1 MLPLEKK
8 YIDRLDAIS
17 KELQESDELAVYL
30 ENEEEDDFFA
40 LKDKFEPPLAALHRE
55 VAIDAPLQILS
66 LEKEMLR
73 PEMEGMFLPRL
84 LGFSV
89 LRGVFNDNYKY
100 LQPQEHFKEI
110 LLSICGSTNFD
121 ILKKRMGQAIQIGFS
136 FSSDIWVTNLI
147 SGVSNKYIKK
157 YLASH
162 KLLKY
167 RDPGVRYANY
177 KRFKR
182 QFAKDV
188 FLTADFPK
196 TKAELA
202 IKFPEL
208 KQFLE
213 FRALERLNNSSF
225 IPYLQEFIT
234 NEKFFNTHEYLV
246 VLGLYAHFFE
256 LDKEGEAQL
265 KKVFNRARKEH
276 PDFQKGWFE
285 LVMYLPSKGL
295 FPTRESDERIA
306 NLIDTSIS
314 DDLADYYEI
323 AGLIHTKGYN
333 NEDVQKHVKDF
344 YYKHKGLSVYN
355 NAIRKL
361 VFNYFE
367 GFVSNLDETQYDE
380 LYDLSKTMEAYI
392 NIFANQQF
400 NQNLKDILVDYLK
413 RMMKVY
419 PDRRGR
425 DFQQIKKFAK
435 STLPQLGLMTEKQV
449 ATLFVK
455 RRKKKPAVK

>member
-8 YIDRLDAIS
+8 YIDRIDTIS

-30 ENEEEDDFFA
+30 ENEEEDDFFT
-40 LKDKFEPPLAALHRE
+40 LKDKFEPPLAELHKE
-55 VAIDAPLQILS
+55 VAMEAPLQILS

-73 PEMEGMFLPRL
+73 PEMEGMYLPRL
-84 LGFSV
+84 LGYSV
-89 LRGVFNDNYKY
+89 LRGVFSDNYKY
-100 LQPQEHFKEI
+100 LLPQEHFKEI
-110 LLSICGSTNFD
+110 LLAICESTNFD
-121 ILKKRMGQAIQIGFS
+121 ILKKRIGQAIQIGFS

-157 YLASH
+157 YMASH

-177 KRFKR
+177 RRFKR
-182 QFAKDV
+182 QFAHDY
-188 FLTADFPK
+188 FLTTDFP
-196 TKAELA
+196 TTTAELA

-213 FRALERLNNSSF
+213 FRVKEKLDNKSF

-234 NEKFFNTHEYLV
+234 NEKFYNTHEYLV
-246 VLGLYAHFFE
+246 ILGLYAHFFD
-256 LDKEGEAQL
+256 LDKKGEKQL
-265 KKVFNRARKEH
+265 KEVFNRARKEH
-276 PDFQKGWFE
+276 SEFQKGWFE
-285 LVMYLPSKGL
+285 LVMYLPSRGL
-295 FPTRESDERIA
+295 FPTRESDEKIA
-306 NLIDTSIS
+306 ALIDPSIK

-333 NEDVQKHVKDF
+333 NEDVQEHVKDF

-355 NAIRKL
+355 KAIRKL

-367 GFVSNLDETQYDE
+367 GFVSNLSETEYNE

-400 NQNLKDILVDYLK
+400 NQNLKDILVKYLR
-413 RMMKVY
+413 RMMKIY

-425 DFQQIKKFAK
+425 DFQQIKKYAK
-435 STLPQLGLMTEKQV
+435 STLPHLGLMTEKEV
-449 ATLFVK
+449 TALFVK
-455 RRKKKPAVK
+455 RRKKTPVT